1 MEWIWR
7 QNNGHSGRES
17 LASYGLFVAYLEL
30 GVARSQS
37 AVASRFGFTPQNIS
51 DKARRYNWQERAEAY
66 DKWLAAGQP
75 AYPNALIKPP
85 EPEETKQRPESGSE
99 QPQGIKSPRSAKPSP
114 LIPPRKVYH
123 DEASLEPEVVGAS
136 MTSAE
141 RQTGQLVEYRQ
152 VMHAVGRSMGLR
164 AVAIDGM
171 VGTMQSNIERS
182 MQSHQAALAAQDWAV
197 ASAQMQTVTTMI
209 LSFTKLCDAM
219 RTQAEAARAC
229 WGDALG
235 VNQMLKQM
243 YQQME
248 ASRKMEASQD

>member
-7 QNNGHSGRES
+7 QNKGHSGRES
-17 LASYGLFVAYLEL
+17 IAAYGLFVAYLEL
-30 GVARSQS
+30 GIARSQNS
-37 AVASRFGFTPQNIS
+37 MAARFGCSKQNIS

-75 AYPNALIKPP
+75 PDTSPP
-85 EPEETKQRPESGSE
+85 DEPLDPEETKPRPEPKPKP
-99 QPQGIKSPRSAKPSP
+99 PQGIKRPRSAKRSP
-114 LIPPRKVYH
+114 LIPSRKVYH
-123 DEASLEPEVVGAS
+123 DEVSLEPEVIG
-136 MTSAE
+136 SAMGSAD
-141 RQTGQLVEYRQ
+141 RQTGQLLEYRQ
-152 VMHAVGRSMGLR
+152 VMHLVGRSMGLR

-182 MQSHQAALAAQDWAV
+182 MQSHQAALAAQDWGTAN
-197 ASAQMQTVTTMI
+197 AQMQTVTTMI

-243 YQQME
+243 YQQMQ
-248 ASRKMEASQD
+248 AAKMDSD